1 MIGTAGTQVR
11 STQRL
16 PFRYSIVVQMLANP
30 RTISRE
36 RSRVPSHRH
45 MPAGDSQNSVIA
57 SPADIA
63 PTPNAAPGSTRVP
76 VARASKRNR
85 RVTHRTDTDL
95 ENAPRRTRFMELDRL
110 RVSVAALSVV
120 ALAGAWSAVSVWNT
134 HDREARLGAAAAMAF
149 VDARLNEVDSEMMT
163 LASHPLLAASWQR
176 CDASL
181 SSLLARQSTASN
193 LVQRFVLSVDGEDV
207 ACRPDGAG
215 AALYLPFD
223 ATERLSLTSTGEISP
238 RLTAARRLGGARVMV
253 AVLDP
258 RAFEP
263 RASEPSA
270 WSTSRSARFS
280 LLSVDGRRLATLGE
294 QEARGPLVASLRS
307 ITRSP
312 TRDVMVSAEIE
323 EAALRRMAWQR
334 APLAIASALL
344 LLAAFAGWCWRR
356 SLLRSRLYYRIERGL
371 VKREFV
377 PFVQPIVDLTTGR
390 CAGAEVLMRWNHPHR
405 GTLPPSEFIEE
416 AERTGLIVGMS
427 DLVMARAARQLSAI
441 AKQRP
446 DLYFSFNIT
455 PQQLAHRQ
463 LPQRLDEL
471 FQPDTLAQDRVLLEL
486 TERDFVDP
494 VSTRRLNA
502 LQDSGWRV
510 AIDDF
515 GTGHSSL
522 SSLEQLQIDRLK
534 IDRAFVST
542 IGEETASRPVLD
554 AIITLA
560 DQLQVAMI
568 AEGVETQAQWDYLAS
583 RGVQYAQGYL
593 IARPMSIDAFA
604 EWIETQETPALAGAS
619 VRGAAASMGPAL
631 RRASAH
637 PQDAFAQQL
646 WNSMRTPGGLDIR
659 DRMFHLRTYKE
670 CFVGR
675 EAVDWLVLH
684 QRVSRAD
691 AVRLGQRLVALG
703 LMSHV
708 VTEHDFED
716 AELFYRLSSPAVA
729 NLAAGPAAADLAEAF
744 RGADG
749 VRLSDHVRGLIRHRD
764 CVTGAAI
771 VDWFVATYRV
781 QRATAV
787 QWAAT
792 LMRQGVLRHVF
803 DDRPF
808 RDDRTLYRPG

>member
-1 MIGTAGTQVR
+1 
-11 STQRL
+11 
-16 PFRYSIVVQMLANP
+16 
-30 RTISRE
+30 
-36 RSRVPSHRH
+36 
-45 MPAGDSQNSVIA
+45 MPAGDPQHSVTA
-57 SPADIA
+57 APTVTA
-63 PTPNAAPGSTRVP
+63 PTPRIAADNARVS
-76 VARASKRNR
+76 AGRASKRNR

-95 ENAPRRTRFMELDRL
+95 ENAPQRTRFMELDRL
-110 RVSVAALSVV
+110 RVGLAALSVAAV
-120 ALAGAWSAVSVWNT
+120 AGVWSAASVWTT
-134 HDREARLGAAAAMAF
+134 HKRQARIGATAAMAF
-149 VDARLNEVDSEMMT
+149 VDARLNEVDSEMQT
-163 LASHPLLAASWQR
+163 LASHPLLANSWPQ
-176 CDASL
+176 CATSL
-181 SSLLARQSTASN
+181 SSLLARQSTSSD
-193 LVQRFVLSVDGEDV
+193 LVQRFVLSVDAADV

-215 AALYLPFD
+215 SALYLPYEP
-223 ATERLSLTSTGEISP
+223 TERLSLTSTGEITP
-238 RLTAARRLGGARVMV
+238 RLTAARRLDSARVMV

-263 RASEPSA
+263 RASEASV
-270 WSTSRSARFS
+270 WGSSRAVRVS

-294 QEARGPLVASLRS
+294 QEARGALVPSLRAVTKS
-307 ITRSP
+307 V
-312 TRDVMVSAEIE
+312 TRDVMVAAEIE
-323 EAALRRMAWQR
+323 EDALRRMAWQR
-334 APLAIASALL
+334 APLAIAGALL
-344 LLAAFAGWCWRR
+344 LLAALAGWCWRR
-356 SLLRSRLYYRIERGL
+356 SLLRSRLYHRIERGL
-371 VKREFV
+371 AKREFV

-405 GTLPPSEFIEE
+405 GTLAPSEFIEE

-427 DLVMARAARQLSAI
+427 DLVMARAARQLAAI
-441 AKQRP
+441 ANRRP
-446 DLYFSFNIT
+446 ELYFSFNIT

-463 LPQRLDEL
+463 LPDRLDEL
-471 FQPDTLAQDRVLLEL
+471 FQSDTLSRDRVLLEL

-568 AEGVETQAQWDYLAS
+568 AEGVETQAQWDCLAS

-604 EWIETQETPALAGAS
+604 EWIDTQDSPRLTAVS
-619 VRGAAASMGPAL
+619 AAAAAPTTVPTH
-631 RRASAH
+631 RRASSQ

-646 WNSMRTPGGLDIR
+646 WNAMRTPGGLDIR

-684 QRVSRAD
+684 QRVSRVE

-716 AELFYRLSSPAVA
+716 AELYYRLASPAVA
-729 NLAAGPAAADLAEAF
+729 NLTAGPAAADLREAF

-764 CVTGAAI
+764 CVTGAAV
-771 VDWFVATYRV
+771 VDWFVASYRV
-781 QRATAV
+781 QRTTAV

-792 LMRQGVLRHVF
+792 LMRQGALRHVF